1 MKLTENFYLEEF
13 LVSQTAIRH
22 GINMDPPVDVIEN
35 LRRLCVD
42 ILQPARDVLAVPLS
56 VSSGYRPLE
65 LNQLIGGSPT
75 SAHPYG
81 RAADVIPHRPV
92 TPLKL
97 AETIRDMDLPYDQV
111 IQEFGRWVHVGISE
125 EEVDVRMEELTAFKE
140 AGRTKYIHGLREVKA

>member
-1 MKLTENFYLEEF
+1 MKLTENFSLEEF

-42 ILQPARDVLAVPLS
+42 ILQPARDILGVPFS
-56 VSSGYRPLE
+56 ISSGYRPLE
-65 LNQLIGGSPT
+65 LNELIGGSTT

-81 RAADVIPHRPV
+81 RAADVIPHRPI

-97 AETIRDMDLPYDQV
+97 AETIRDMELPYDQV
-111 IQEFGRWVHVGISE
+111 IQEFGRWVHIGISE
-125 EEVDVRMEELTAFKE
+125 EEIDVRMEELTAFKE
-140 AGRTKYIHGLREVKA
+140 KGQTKYEHGLREV